1 MGVHMRGMVSVLGLG
16 YDSLEVVIISPRGV
30 GILLTINLSKTI
42 IAYANHSV
50 NTVKSSKE

>member
-1 MGVHMRGMVSVLGLG
+1 MRGMVSVLGLG